1 MSDPEPARGS
11 GPAVLELGEQIG
23 AAVIYTKG
31 VHDGAELEIKP
42 HAAEWNGQ
50 HTAIR
55 RRRGNRDGHE
65 VYAALFFG
73 LQAGSYDVR
82 LRGNTSMSALAIDV
96 VGGEV
101 TEEHLTA

>member
-1 MSDPEPARGS
+1 MSGLEPAQS
-11 GPAVLELGEQIG
+11 NGPAVLELGGQIG
-23 AAVIYTKG
+23 AAVIYAKG
-31 VHDGAELEIKP
+31 VHDGAELEIKLRG
-42 HAAEWNGQ
+42 AEWNGQ

-55 RRRGNRDGHE
+55 RRRDNRDGSE

-82 LRGNTSMSALAIDV
+82 LRGNAPTAGQPIEV

-101 TEEHLTA
+101 TEEELTA